1 MTNDL
6 VLNEQLSRHLIHER
20 VARAAEPHIHTGSRR
35 HRLAKSLHKLAT
47 RLEA

>member
-6 VLNEQLSRHLIHER
+6 VLNEQLSRHLINER

-35 HRLAKSLHKLAT
+35 HRLAQNLHRWAN
-47 RLEA
+47 RLDK